1 MPLMGIIRAHLYRK
15 QEVELDNIIR
25 LMSINFPYFFEALGT
40 TRKIP
45 LLPYIL
51 NMISWTYVSF

>member
-1 MPLMGIIRAHLYRK
+1 MGIIRAHLYRK

-51 NMISWTYVSF
+51 NMIS